1 MRFAVSGS
9 LLLLSSLMIALN
21 SLAEDTATKSFRPAM
36 IGKHETSMIHL
47 IKFPRIKKD
56 IQTAIKCE
64 GEIGESG
71 RFLANACFNGDK
83 KFQRPILKASE
94 TATAIPARINGEP
107 RSVYMLYTVIYR
119 KSGESEQVMVIP
131 NHSANLQAY
140 GLAYVSPQRLV
151 HKRYEYNLNCPSRPF
166 YHLVSA
172 QIDTDGKISD
182 IQLSKKDKKCPSC
195 RRCVERIAAM
205 SSYIPGFVTS
215 GPVAMRYEE
224 VFFQRSGSV
233 SWYRGLSFDHPPS
246 NVYID
251 TVH

>member
-1 MRFAVSGS
+1 
-9 LLLLSSLMIALN
+9 
-21 SLAEDTATKSFRPAM
+21 M

-47 IKFPRIKKD
+47 IKFPKVKKD

-64 GEIGESG
+64 GEIGASG
-71 RFLANACFNGDK
+71 KFLASACFNGDK
-83 KFQRPILKASE
+83 KFQQPILKASE
-94 TATAIPARINGEP
+94 TATAIPARIDGEP
-107 RSVYMLYTVIYR
+107 RSVYMLYTVIFR

-131 NHSANLQAY
+131 NHSANMKEH

-172 QIDTDGKISD
+172 TIDSEGKISD
-182 IQLSKKDKKCPSC
+182 IQLSKKDKRCPSC
-195 RRCVERIAAM
+195 RRCVERIASM
-205 SSYIPGFVTS
+205 SSYIPGFVAS
-215 GPVAMRYEE
+215 GPTTMRYEE

-233 SWYRGLSFDHPPS
+233 SWYRGMSFDHPPS

>member
-1 MRFAVSGS
+1 MRFKVPGSVFFLTS
-9 LLLLSSLMIALN
+9 LLITLN
-21 SLAEDTATKSFRPAM
+21 SLAEEAATTSFRPAM

-47 IKFPRIKKD
+47 IKFPKLKKD

-64 GEIGESG
+64 AEIGEG
-71 RFLANACFNGDK
+71 GKILASACFNGDK
-83 KFQRPILKASE
+83 KFQRVILKASE
-94 TATAIPARINGEP
+94 TATAIPARINDEP
-107 RSVYMLYTVIYR
+107 RSVYMLYTVIFR

-131 NHSANLQAY
+131 NHSANMKEH

-182 IQLSKKDKKCPSC
+182 ISLSEKDKKCPSC
-195 RRCVERIAAM
+195 RRCVEKIASM
-205 SSYIPGFVTS
+205 SNYIPGFVKS
-215 GPVAMRYEE
+215 GPTAMRYEE